1 MTIQVNIGEAKTRLS
16 ELLQKLEDG
25 EELIIAR
32 GNEPRYEVIIREEA
46 RASSRAA
53 LARLK
58 ELCAQNRPATRDEI
72 KDWIE
77 EGRA

>member
-32 GNEPRYEVIIREEA
+32 GNEPRYQVIIRDEDRSAA
-46 RASSRAA
+46 RLA
-53 LARLK
+53 LARLR
-58 ELCAQNRPATRDEI
+58 ELCADNKPATRDEI
-72 KDWIE
+72 KSWIE

>member
-32 GNEPRYEVIIREEA
+32 GNEPRYEVIIRDEDRSA
-46 RASSRAA
+46 AQAA

-58 ELCAQNRPATRDEI
+58 KLCGQNKSATRDEI
-72 KDWIE
+72 KSWIE